1 MRRGNESMGS
11 LFGKFTLYDII
22 SMTIPGFLVL
32 LGVCSVVPGTVNQFV
47 ASIGNP
53 WFIFVI
59 GISVSYSVGWIIS
72 EISKYIIK
80 VNLKCKKGLCVSWG
94 IVILVDFGM
103 FYALSQMNFSSYSC
117 FIKMI
122 LVGIIVLNFILLI
135 ISCCYWKNLKEL
147 KRLKDK
153 EGNQENK
160 EQKNEYDK
168 EYSIL
173 MEKCYGYLKEE
184 YPGFDKQM
192 KGETDI
198 VKKVEVMAESANLL
212 IQTDDKYH
220 RLHNYSSSK
229 SFSKNMGTVC
239 LFWIGILLYQLFYNS
254 KDICFVVAYT
264 LGILF
269 LLFGFFA
276 MQERYK
282 RFKKKM
288 EVLIVTYYLDFLENK
303 KNKDSNYNT
312 NQFDLNLNDLNLNIN
327 NHDGRN

>member
-1 MRRGNESMGS
+1 MVMGN

-22 SMTIPGFLVL
+22 SMTIPGFLVM
-32 LGVCSVVPGTVNQFV
+32 LGVCLVIPSTVHQFV
-47 ASIGNP
+47 VSVDNS

-72 EISKYIIK
+72 EISKCIIK
-80 VNLKCKKGLCVSWG
+80 VNLKCKKGLCVSWVVVL
-94 IVILVDFGM
+94 IDFGM
-103 FYALSQMNFSSYSC
+103 FYALSQMNFRSYSC
-117 FIKMI
+117 FIKII
-122 LVGIIVLNFILLI
+122 LVGIIVLNFILFI
-135 ISCCYWKNLKEL
+135 INCCYWRCLKEL
-147 KRLKDK
+147 KSK

-160 EQKNEYDK
+160 DKKNEYDK

-173 MEKCYGYLKEE
+173 MEKCYGYLEKE

-192 KGETDI
+192 EGETDI

-254 KDICFVVAYT
+254 KDICFAVVYT

-269 LLFGFFA
+269 LLFSFVA
-276 MQERYK
+276 MQKRYK

-312 NQFDLNLNDLNLNIN
+312 NQFDLNLNIN
-327 NHDGRN
+327 NHDGRKS

>member
-1 MRRGNESMGS
+1 MGN

-22 SMTIPGFLVL
+22 SMTIPGFLVM
-32 LGVCSVVPGTVNQFV
+32 LGVCLVIPGTVHQFMV
-47 ASIGNP
+47 SVDNS

-72 EISKYIIK
+72 EISKCIIK
-80 VNLKCKKGLCVSWG
+80 VNLKCKKGLCVNWG

-103 FYALSQMNFSSYSC
+103 FYGLSQMNFRSYSC

-135 ISCCYWKNLKEL
+135 ISCCYWKC
-147 KRLKDK
+147 LKDK
-153 EGNQENK
+153 EKNQK
-160 EQKNEYDK
+160 KKDEYDK

-173 MEKCYGYLKEE
+173 MEKCYGYLNEE

-198 VKKVEVMAESANLL
+198 IKKVEVMAESANLL

-239 LFWIGILLYQLFYNS
+239 LFWAGILLYQLFYNS
-254 KDICFVVAYT
+254 KDICFAVVYT
-264 LGILF
+264 LGILI
-269 LLFGFFA
+269 LLFGFVA
-276 MQERYK
+276 MQRRYK

-312 NQFDLNLNDLNLNIN
+312 NQFDLNLNIN
-327 NHDGRN
+327 NHDGRKS

>member
-1 MRRGNESMGS
+1 MGN

-22 SMTIPGFLVL
+22 SMTIPGFLVM
-32 LGVCSVVPGTVNQFV
+32 LGVCLVIPGTVHQFV
-47 ASIGNP
+47 VSVDNS

-72 EISKYIIK
+72 EISKCIIK
-80 VNLKCKKGLCVSWG
+80 VNLKCKKGLCVNWG

-103 FYALSQMNFSSYSC
+103 FYALSQMNFRSYSC
-117 FIKMI
+117 YIKMI
-122 LVGIIVLNFILLI
+122 LVGIIVLNFILFI
-135 ISCCYWKNLKEL
+135 ISCCYWKC
-147 KRLKDK
+147 LKDK
-153 EGNQENK
+153 EKNQK
-160 EQKNEYDK
+160 KKDEYDK

-192 KGETDI
+192 DGETDI
-198 VKKVEVMAESANLL
+198 IKKVEVMAESADLL

-239 LFWIGILLYQLFYNS
+239 LFWAGILLYQLFYNS
-254 KDICFVVAYT
+254 KDICFAVVYT
-264 LGILF
+264 LGILI
-269 LLFGFFA
+269 LLFGFVA
-276 MQERYK
+276 MQKRYK
-282 RFKKKM
+282 RFEKKM
-288 EVLIVTYYLDFLENK
+288 GVLIVTYYLDFLENK

-312 NQFDLNLNDLNLNIN
+312 NQFDLNLNIN
-327 NHDGRN
+327 NHDGRKS

>member
-1 MRRGNESMGS
+1 MGN

-22 SMTIPGFLVL
+22 SMTIPGFLVM
-32 LGVCSVVPGTVNQFV
+32 LGVCLVIPGTVHQFV
-47 ASIGNP
+47 VSVDNS

-72 EISKYIIK
+72 EISKCIIK
-80 VNLKCKKGLCVSWG
+80 VNLKCKKGLCVSWVVVL
-94 IVILVDFGM
+94 IDFGM
-103 FYALSQMNFSSYSC
+103 FYGLSQMNFRSYSC
-117 FIKMI
+117 FIKII
-122 LVGIIVLNFILLI
+122 LVGIIVLNFILFI
-135 ISCCYWKNLKEL
+135 ISCCYWKS
-147 KRLKDK
+147 LKDK
-153 EGNQENK
+153 EKNQK
-160 EQKNEYDK
+160 KKDEYDK

-173 MEKCYGYLKEE
+173 MEKCYGYLNEE

-192 KGETDI
+192 EGETDI
-198 VKKVEVMAESANLL
+198 IKKVEVMAESADLL

-254 KDICFVVAYT
+254 KDICFAVVYT

-269 LLFGFFA
+269 LLFSFVA
-276 MQERYK
+276 MQKRYK

-312 NQFDLNLNDLNLNIN
+312 NQFDLNLNIN
-327 NHDGRN
+327 NHDGRKS

>member
-1 MRRGNESMGS
+1 MVMGN

-22 SMTIPGFLVL
+22 SMTIPGFLVM
-32 LGVCSVVPGTVNQFV
+32 LGVCLVIPGTVHQFV
-47 ASIGNP
+47 VSVDNS

-72 EISKYIIK
+72 EISKCIIK
-80 VNLKCKKGLCVSWG
+80 VNLKCKKGLCVSW
-94 IVILVDFGM
+94 VVVLVDFGM
-103 FYALSQMNFSSYSC
+103 FYGLSQMNFRSYSC
-117 FIKMI
+117 FIKII
-122 LVGIIVLNFILLI
+122 LVGIIVLNFILFI
-135 ISCCYWKNLKEL
+135 ISCCYWKS
-147 KRLKDK
+147 LKDK
-153 EGNQENK
+153 EKNQK
-160 EQKNEYDK
+160 KKDEYDK

-173 MEKCYGYLKEE
+173 MEKCYGYLNEE

-192 KGETDI
+192 EGETDI
-198 VKKVEVMAESANLL
+198 IKKVEVMAESADLL

-254 KDICFVVAYT
+254 KDICFAVVYT

-269 LLFGFFA
+269 LLFSFVA
-276 MQERYK
+276 MQKRYK

-312 NQFDLNLNDLNLNIN
+312 NQFDLNLNIN
-327 NHDGRN
+327 NHDGRKS

>member
-1 MRRGNESMGS
+1 MVMGN

-22 SMTIPGFLVL
+22 SMTIPGFLVM
-32 LGVCSVVPGTVNQFV
+32 LGVCLVIPGTVHQFV
-47 ASIGNP
+47 VSVDNS

-72 EISKYIIK
+72 EISKCIIK
-80 VNLKCKKGLCVSWG
+80 VNLKCKKGLCVSWVVVL
-94 IVILVDFGM
+94 IDFGM
-103 FYALSQMNFSSYSC
+103 FYGLSQMNFRSYSC
-117 FIKMI
+117 FIKII
-122 LVGIIVLNFILLI
+122 LVGIIVLNFILFI
-135 ISCCYWKNLKEL
+135 ISCCYWKS
-147 KRLKDK
+147 LKDK
-153 EGNQENK
+153 EKNQK
-160 EQKNEYDK
+160 KKDEYDK

-173 MEKCYGYLKEE
+173 MEKCYGYLNEE

-192 KGETDI
+192 EGETDI
-198 VKKVEVMAESANLL
+198 IKKVEVMAESADLL

-254 KDICFVVAYT
+254 KDICFAVVYT

-269 LLFGFFA
+269 LLFSFVA
-276 MQERYK
+276 MQKRYK

-312 NQFDLNLNDLNLNIN
+312 NQFDLNLNIN
-327 NHDGRN
+327 NHDGRKS

>member
-1 MRRGNESMGS
+1 MGN

-22 SMTIPGFLVL
+22 SMTIPGFLVM
-32 LGVCSVVPGTVNQFV
+32 LGVCLVIPGTVHQFV
-47 ASIGNP
+47 VSVDNS

-72 EISKYIIK
+72 EISKCIIK

-94 IVILVDFGM
+94 IVFLVDFGM
-103 FYALSQMNFSSYSC
+103 FYALSQMNFRSYSC
-117 FIKMI
+117 FIKII
-122 LVGIIVLNFILLI
+122 LVGIIVLNFILFI
-135 ISCCYWKNLKEL
+135 ISCCYWKS
-147 KRLKDK
+147 LKDK
-153 EGNQENK
+153 EKNQK
-160 EQKNEYDK
+160 KKDEYDK

-173 MEKCYGYLKEE
+173 MEKCYGYLNEE

-192 KGETDI
+192 EGETDI
-198 VKKVEVMAESANLL
+198 IKKVEVMAESADLL

-254 KDICFVVAYT
+254 KDICFAVVYT

-269 LLFGFFA
+269 LLFSFVA
-276 MQERYK
+276 MQKRYK

-312 NQFDLNLNDLNLNIN
+312 NQFDLNLNIN
-327 NHDGRN
+327 NHDGRKS

>member
-1 MRRGNESMGS
+1 MGN

-22 SMTIPGFLVL
+22 SMTIPGFLVM
-32 LGVCSVVPGTVNQFV
+32 LGVCLVIPGTVHQFV
-47 ASIGNP
+47 VSVDNS

-72 EISKYIIK
+72 EISKCIIK
-80 VNLKCKKGLCVSWG
+80 VNLKCKKGLCVSW
-94 IVILVDFGM
+94 VVVLVDFGM
-103 FYALSQMNFSSYSC
+103 FYGLSQMNFRSYSC
-117 FIKMI
+117 FIKII
-122 LVGIIVLNFILLI
+122 LVGIIVLNFILFI
-135 ISCCYWKNLKEL
+135 ISCCYWKS
-147 KRLKDK
+147 LKDK
-153 EGNQENK
+153 EKNQK
-160 EQKNEYDK
+160 KKDEYDK

-173 MEKCYGYLKEE
+173 MEKCYGYLNEE

-192 KGETDI
+192 EGETDI
-198 VKKVEVMAESANLL
+198 IKKVEVMAESADLL

-254 KDICFVVAYT
+254 KDICFAVVYT

-269 LLFGFFA
+269 LLFSFVA
-276 MQERYK
+276 MQKRYK

-312 NQFDLNLNDLNLNIN
+312 NQFDLNLNIN
-327 NHDGRN
+327 NHDGRKS

>member
-1 MRRGNESMGS
+1 MGN

-22 SMTIPGFLVL
+22 SMTIPGFLVM
-32 LGVCSVVPGTVNQFV
+32 LGVCLVIPGTVHQFV
-47 ASIGNP
+47 VSVDNS

-72 EISKYIIK
+72 EISKCIIK

-94 IVILVDFGM
+94 IVFLVDFGM
-103 FYALSQMNFSSYSC
+103 FYALSQMNFRSYSC
-117 FIKMI
+117 FIKII
-122 LVGIIVLNFILLI
+122 LVGIIVLNFILFI
-135 ISCCYWKNLKEL
+135 ISCCYWKS
-147 KRLKDK
+147 LKDK
-153 EGNQENK
+153 EKNQK
-160 EQKNEYDK
+160 KKDEYDK

-173 MEKCYGYLKEE
+173 MEKCYGYLNEE

-198 VKKVEVMAESANLL
+198 IKKVEVMAESADLL

-254 KDICFVVAYT
+254 KDICFAVVYT

-276 MQERYK
+276 MQKRYK
-282 RFKKKM
+282 RFEKKM
-288 EVLIVTYYLDFLENK
+288 GVLIVTYYLDFLENK

-312 NQFDLNLNDLNLNIN
+312 NQFDLNLNIN
-327 NHDGRN
+327 NHDGRKS

>member
-1 MRRGNESMGS
+1 MVMGN

-22 SMTIPGFLVL
+22 SMTIPGFLVM
-32 LGVCSVVPGTVNQFV
+32 LGVCLVIPGTVHQFV
-47 ASIGNP
+47 VSVDNS

-72 EISKYIIK
+72 EISKCIIK

-94 IVILVDFGM
+94 IVFLVDFGM
-103 FYALSQMNFSSYSC
+103 FYALSQMNFRSYSC
-117 FIKMI
+117 FIKII
-122 LVGIIVLNFILLI
+122 LVGIIVLNFILFI
-135 ISCCYWKNLKEL
+135 ISCCYWKS
-147 KRLKDK
+147 LKDK
-153 EGNQENK
+153 EKNQK
-160 EQKNEYDK
+160 KKDEYDK

-173 MEKCYGYLKEE
+173 MEKCYGYLNEE

-198 VKKVEVMAESANLL
+198 IKKVEVMAESADLL

-254 KDICFVVAYT
+254 KDICFAVVYT

-276 MQERYK
+276 MQKRYK
-282 RFKKKM
+282 RFEKKM
-288 EVLIVTYYLDFLENK
+288 GVLIVTYYLDFLENK

-312 NQFDLNLNDLNLNIN
+312 NQFDLNLNIN
-327 NHDGRN
+327 NHDGRKS

>member
-1 MRRGNESMGS
+1 MVMGH

-22 SMTIPGFLVL
+22 SMTIPGFLVM
-32 LGVCSVVPGTVNQFV
+32 LGVCLVIPGTVHQFV
-47 ASIGNP
+47 VSVDNS

-72 EISKYIIK
+72 EISKCIIK

-94 IVILVDFGM
+94 IVILIDFGM
-103 FYALSQMNFSSYSC
+103 FYALSQMNFRSYSC

-122 LVGIIVLNFILLI
+122 LVGIIVLNFILFI
-135 ISCCYWKNLKEL
+135 INCCYWKCLKEL
-147 KRLKDK
+147 KDK
-153 EGNQENK
+153 ENDQRESDNQKNDK
-160 EQKNEYDK
+160 KNEYDK

-192 KGETDI
+192 EGEIDI

-239 LFWIGILLYQLFYNS
+239 LFWIGVLLYQLFYNS
-254 KDICFVVAYT
+254 KDICFAVVYT

-269 LLFGFFA
+269 LLFSFVA
-276 MQERYK
+276 MQRRYK

-312 NQFDLNLNDLNLNIN
+312 NQFDLNLNIN
-327 NHDGRN
+327 NYDGRKS

>member
-1 MRRGNESMGS
+1 MGN

-22 SMTIPGFLVL
+22 SMTIPGFLVM
-32 LGVCSVVPGTVNQFV
+32 LGVCLVIPGTVHQFMV
-47 ASIGNP
+47 SVDNS

-72 EISKYIIK
+72 EISKCIIK
-80 VNLKCKKGLCVSWG
+80 VNLKCKKGLCVNWG

-103 FYALSQMNFSSYSC
+103 FYGLSQMNFRSYSC

-135 ISCCYWKNLKEL
+135 ISCCYWKC
-147 KRLKDK
+147 LKDK
-153 EGNQENK
+153 EKNQK
-160 EQKNEYDK
+160 KKDEYDK

-173 MEKCYGYLKEE
+173 MEKCYGYLNEE

-198 VKKVEVMAESANLL
+198 IKKVEVMAESANLL

-239 LFWIGILLYQLFYNS
+239 LFWAGILLYQLFYNS
-254 KDICFVVAYT
+254 KDICFAVVYT
-264 LGILF
+264 LGILI
-269 LLFGFFA
+269 LLFGFVA
-276 MQERYK
+276 MQKRYK
-282 RFKKKM
+282 RFEKKM
-288 EVLIVTYYLDFLENK
+288 GVLIVTYYLDFLENK

-312 NQFDLNLNDLNLNIN
+312 NQFDLNLNIN
-327 NHDGRN
+327 NHDGRKS

>member
-1 MRRGNESMGS
+1 MVMGH

-22 SMTIPGFLVL
+22 SMTIPGFLVM
-32 LGVCSVVPGTVNQFV
+32 LGVCLVIPSTVHQFV
-47 ASIGNP
+47 VSVDNS

-72 EISKYIIK
+72 EISKCIIK

-94 IVILVDFGM
+94 IVILIDFGM
-103 FYALSQMNFSSYSC
+103 FYALSQMNFRSYSC

-122 LVGIIVLNFILLI
+122 LVGIIVLNFILFI
-135 ISCCYWKNLKEL
+135 INCCYWKCLKEL
-147 KRLKDK
+147 KDK
-153 EGNQENK
+153 ENDQRESDNQKNDK
-160 EQKNEYDK
+160 KNEYDK

-312 NQFDLNLNDLNLNIN
+312 NQFDLNLNIN
-327 NHDGRN
+327 NYDGRKS

>member
-1 MRRGNESMGS
+1 MGN

-22 SMTIPGFLVL
+22 SMTIPGFLVM
-32 LGVCSVVPGTVNQFV
+32 LGVCLVIPGTVHQFV
-47 ASIGNP
+47 VSVDNS

-72 EISKYIIK
+72 EISKCIIK
-80 VNLKCKKGLCVSWG
+80 VNLKCKKGLCVSWVVVL
-94 IVILVDFGM
+94 IDFGM
-103 FYALSQMNFSSYSC
+103 FYGLSQMNFRSYSC
-117 FIKMI
+117 FIKII
-122 LVGIIVLNFILLI
+122 LVGIIVLNFILFI
-135 ISCCYWKNLKEL
+135 ISCCYWKS
-147 KRLKDK
+147 LKDK
-153 EGNQENK
+153 EKNQK
-160 EQKNEYDK
+160 KKDEYDK

-173 MEKCYGYLKEE
+173 MEKCYGYLNEE

-192 KGETDI
+192 EGETDI
-198 VKKVEVMAESANLL
+198 IKKVEVMAESADLL

-254 KDICFVVAYT
+254 KDICFAVVHT

-269 LLFGFFA
+269 LLFGFVA
-276 MQERYK
+276 MQKRYK
-282 RFKKKM
+282 RFEKKM

-312 NQFDLNLNDLNLNIN
+312 NQFDLNLNIN
-327 NHDGRN
+327 NHDGRKS

>member
-1 MRRGNESMGS
+1 MVMGN

-22 SMTIPGFLVL
+22 SMTIPGFLVM
-32 LGVCSVVPGTVNQFV
+32 LGVCLVIPGTVHQFV
-47 ASIGNP
+47 VSVDNS

-72 EISKYIIK
+72 EISKCIIK
-80 VNLKCKKGLCVSWG
+80 VNLKCKKGLCVNWG
-94 IVILVDFGM
+94 IVILVDFGI
-103 FYALSQMNFSSYSC
+103 FYTLSQISFDLCNNVIVWIL
-117 FIKMI
+117 FIIIIFHCI
-122 LVGIIVLNFILLI
+122 LFFCKKESQESN
-135 ISCCYWKNLKEL
+135 KNT
-147 KRLKDK
+147 
-153 EGNQENK
+153 
-160 EQKNEYDK
+160 DK

-173 MEKCYGYLKEE
+173 IEKCYGYLKEE

-192 KGETDI
+192 EGETDI

-254 KDICFVVAYT
+254 KDICFAVVYT

-269 LLFGFFA
+269 LLFGFVA
-276 MQERYK
+276 MQKRYK

-312 NQFDLNLNDLNLNIN
+312 NQFDLNLNIN
-327 NHDGRN
+327 NHDGRKS